1 MVTATALL
9 WRFQRRWYL
18 ASSDQDI
25 DGRRE
30 AGRPHREGRA
40 PRLPLGGSFGH
51 FEPSSRNLKKDV
63 ALSFGA
69 GSPSPTETFLCVL
82 AIFLSRHDTS
92 PYVSM
97 PPSKQKMP
105 RPAQSSSKNS
115 ICAFSGKGKLRRGGA
130 SRKCVGQS
138 RIAIGAIWWCG
149 RRYPA
154 ATSRRP

>member
-97 PPSKQKMP
+97 PPPNKNATAGLEFKQEFHFCIFGEREAP
-105 RPAQSSSKNS
+105 T
-115 ICAFSGKGKLRRGGA
+115 RRG
-130 SRKCVGQS
+130 
-138 RIAIGAIWWCG
+138 
-149 RRYPA
+149 
-154 ATSRRP
+154 